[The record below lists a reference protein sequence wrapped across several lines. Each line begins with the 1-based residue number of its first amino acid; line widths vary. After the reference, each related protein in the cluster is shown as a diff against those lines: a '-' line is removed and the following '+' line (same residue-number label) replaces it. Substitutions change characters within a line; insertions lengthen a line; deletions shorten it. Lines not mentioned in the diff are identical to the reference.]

1 MEFLSLVVL
10 NFGFLKENL
19 ITNVIWIHFF
29 EKKKMKLKMLKTLL
43 KKSHASQIL
52 TKKDQILVLS

>member
-10 NFGFLKENL
+10 NFGFLKENV

-29 EKKKMKLKMLKTLL
+29 EKKNEIENVENIT
-43 KKSHASQIL
+43 
-52 TKKDQILVLS
+52 